1 MKPSTKKLAVLA
13 LSAMKL
19 SQEVVVAQAVVPD
32 DYIGGFRLRLYWEE
46 GYNWQDSSG
55 EKFWCMECD
64 GNCEDGDK
72 MRKSN
77 LQHSVF
83 TTCCSQL
90 MLSNFYIILRN

>member
-32 DYIGGFRLRLYWEE
+32 NYIGGFRLRLYWEE

-72 MRKSN
+72 MRKSY